1 MVGDLMDYISIY
13 TTLPD
18 EDIARKVAYKLV
30 EERLVACVNFF
41 PIKSVYRWKG
51 NVEEEEEYAILMK
64 SRRSIYHRVENR
76 LKELHPYEVP
86 AIVSYKIEDG
96 LDKYLSWIEDETGG
110 KDE

>member
-1 MVGDLMDYISIY
+1 MKYISIY

-18 EDIARKVAYKLV
+18 EDIAKKVAYKLV

-51 NVEEEEEYAILMK
+51 NVKGEEEYAILMK
-64 SRRSIYHRVENR
+64 SRRSLYPRVEKMLR
-76 LKELHPYEVP
+76 DLHPYEVP
-86 AIVSYKIEDG
+86 TIVSYKIEDG
-96 LDKYLSWIEDETGG
+96 LCEYLSWIEDKTGG